1 MTIDRRTFLKCSL
14 CAPAAAV
21 VPAVLMRAA
30 FAAAPSDRVFVL
42 LRLGGGNDGL
52 NTVVPF
58 EQDAYYNAR
67 PALGIGKGR
76 IVELAGGVGLNPGL
90 APMRAAWEAGDLA
103 VIQGVGYERPDR
115 SHFVSTDIW
124 HTASRDPQSRRTG
137 WAGRALDAQAGTF
150 GDRIPALHLGDE
162 PLSLALVGETVVVP
176 SVRDAERFTVR
187 GGAKA
192 AAVLERLA
200 AGKPGSDILETI
212 RGSAQRAY
220 RTSERLSESLK
231 GTRERAG
238 YPQTPLG
245 RRLWQIARLVEGG
258 LGARI
263 YAASLDGFDTHSRQA
278 PVHDAL
284 MNTLG
289 SALGAFYDD
298 LKRNGMNDRVVLM
311 TYSEFGRRVKE
322 NRSLGTDHG
331 AAAPMFVMGGA
342 AKGGLVGDHPSLT
355 DLRDGDLKHH
365 TDFRQ
370 AYATILE
377 RWFDV
382 DARKI
387 LGAKYDPL
395 PFL

>member
-1 MTIDRRTFLKCSL
+1 
-14 CAPAAAV
+14 
-21 VPAVLMRAA
+21 
-30 FAAAPSDRVFVL
+30 
-42 LRLGGGNDGL
+42 
-52 NTVVPF
+52 
-58 EQDAYYNAR
+58 
-67 PALGIGKGR
+67 
-76 IVELAGGVGLNPGL
+76 
-90 APMRAAWEAGDLA
+90 MRAAWEAGDLA

-162 PLSLALVGETVVVP
+162 PLSLALVAETVVVP

-192 AAVLERLA
+192 AAVLERLI
-200 AGKPGSDILETI
+200 AGKSGSDILETI

-231 GTRERAG
+231 GTRERSG

-284 MNTLG
+284 MSTLG

-331 AAAPMFVMGGA
+331 AAAPMFVMGGP

-355 DLRDGDLKHH
+355 DLRDGDLKHDL
-365 TDFRQ
+365 DFRQ